1 MKKHNI
7 ALAMKRHLCS
17 QKQNVSSL
25 SRHPWSLS
33 LSKGLLIITLLL
45 IVSCKSVPNL
55 TVVKAPDL
63 LNNKKNFYISIPSNV
78 DPDLIKFLIK
88 NNIENIYES
97 DVNEIVSRIDRAY
110 AGLNADNKNPR
121 LQLAIDSNIPVK
133 YIPKILTKKN
143 GWEVKE
149 LTGSTSQNK
158 YGIFTQNDI
167 TVAFPSDKLTLL
179 GEDVEGMV
187 KQYDEIHSIPADDSI
202 GMSFTSLD
210 ELTYSWITESS
221 SEIRFIT
228 NKPETFLLMLTG
240 QKLTLQLNTVRGSFV
255 CDPKNDNQYIL
266 DFVFD
271 FRSEK
276 AAKAGKVMLG
286 FAFGLAD
293 GSDNSLKPTEV
304 KIDGIKLNKK
314 QLYDILSL

>member
-1 MKKHNI
+1 MKKFS
-7 ALAMKRHLCS
+7 LCHAEL
-17 QKQNVSSL
+17 VSASIISL
-25 SRHPWSLS
+25 F
-33 LSKGLLIITLLL
+33 LLL
-45 IVSCKSVPNL
+45 VTACKTLPNL
-55 TVVKAPDL
+55 TVVKAPEL
-63 LNNKKNFYISIPSNV
+63 LDNKKNFYISIPSAA
-78 DPDLIKFLIK
+78 DPELIKFLIK
-88 NNIENIYES
+88 NNINNISDS
-97 DVNEIVSRIDRAY
+97 DVDEIVSRIDRAY
-110 AGLNADNKNPR
+110 AGLNADNKNPK

-149 LTGSTSQNK
+149 LTGPVSQTK
-158 YGIFTQNDI
+158 YGIFTQNQI
-167 TVAFPSDKLTLL
+167 TMAFPSDKLTLI

-187 KQYDEIHSIPADDSI
+187 NKYDEVHSIPAEDSI
-202 GMSFTSLD
+202 GVYYGTLD
-210 ELTYSWITESS
+210 QLTYSWITESD

-266 DFVFD
+266 DFIFD
-271 FRSEK
+271 FKNEK

-293 GSDNSLKPTEV
+293 GDDKELKATEV
-304 KIDGIKLNKK
+304 KIDGIKLSKK

>member
-1 MKKHNI
+1 MT
-7 ALAMKRHLCS
+7 RHAEL
-17 QKQNVSSL
+17 VSASL
-25 SRHPWSLS
+25 ILF
-33 LSKGLLIITLLL
+33 LLISLF
-45 IVSCKSVPNL
+45 SCKTVPTG

-63 LNNKKNFYISIPSNV
+63 LNNKKNFYISMPSSA
-78 DPDLIKFLIK
+78 DPELIKFIIK
-88 NNIENIYES
+88 SNIENISEA

-121 LQLAIDSNIPVK
+121 LQLAIDSDIPVK

-149 LTGSTSQNK
+149 FTGPTSGSK
-158 YGIFTQNDI
+158 YGIFSQKEI
-167 TVAFPSDKLTLL
+167 VMAFPSDKLTLL

-187 KQYDEIHSIPADDSI
+187 TQYDKVHAIPAEESV
-202 GMSFTSLD
+202 GMTFENLD
-210 ELTYSWITESS
+210 KLTYSWITESS

-255 CDPKNDNQYIL
+255 CDPKNANQYIL
-266 DFVFD
+266 DFIFE
-271 FRSEK
+271 FNNEK

-304 KIDGIKLNKK
+304 KIEGIKLSKK

>member
-1 MKKHNI
+1 MVQ
-7 ALAMKRHLCS
+7 AL
-17 QKQNVSSL
+17 N
-25 SRHPWSLS
+25 
-33 LSKGLLIITLLL
+33 LSKGLLIAFVLL
-45 IVSCKSVPNL
+45 IVSCKSVPTG

-63 LNNKKNFYISIPSNV
+63 LNNSKNFYISIPSAA
-78 DPDLIKFLIK
+78 DPELIKFLIK
-88 NNIENIYES
+88 NNIQNISDS
-97 DVNEIVSRIDRAY
+97 DVDDIVSRIDRAY

-149 LTGSTSQNK
+149 YTGPTSSFK
-158 YGIFTQNDI
+158 YSVFSQNDI
-167 TVAFPSDKLTLL
+167 TLAFPSDKMTLI
-179 GEDVEGMV
+179 GEDVEGMLG
-187 KQYDEIHSIPADDSI
+187 KYDQIHAIPADESF
-202 GMSFTSLD
+202 GMSFTTLD
-210 ELTYSWITESS
+210 DLTYSHITESD

-266 DFVFD
+266 DFIFD
-271 FRSEK
+271 FKNVK
-276 AAKAGKVMLG
+276 AAKAGKIMLG

-293 GSDNSLKPTEV
+293 GDDNSLKETEV
-304 KIDGIKLNKK
+304 KIDGIKLSKK

>member
-1 MKKHNI
+1 MKKFSFCH
-7 ALAMKRHLCS
+7 AEL
-17 QKQNVSSL
+17 VSASL
-25 SRHPWSLS
+25 IS
-33 LSKGLLIITLLL
+33 LLL
-45 IVSCKSVPNL
+45 LLVTACKTLPNL
-55 TVVKAPDL
+55 TVVKAPEL
-63 LNNKKNFYISIPSNV
+63 LDNKKNFYISIPSAA
-78 DPDLIKFLIK
+78 DPELIKFLIK
-88 NNIENIYES
+88 NNINNISDS
-97 DVNEIVSRIDRAY
+97 DVDEIVSRIDRAY
-110 AGLNADNKNPR
+110 AGLNADNKNPK

-149 LTGSTSQNK
+149 LTGPVSQTK
-158 YGIFTQNDI
+158 YGIFTQNQI
-167 TVAFPSDKLTLL
+167 TMAFPSDKLTLI
-179 GEDVEGMV
+179 GEDVKGMV
-187 KQYDEIHSIPADDSI
+187 NKYDEVHSIPAEDSI
-202 GMSFTSLD
+202 GVYYGTLD
-210 ELTYSWITESS
+210 QLTYSWITESD

-266 DFVFD
+266 DFIFD
-271 FRSEK
+271 FKNEK

-293 GSDNSLKPTEV
+293 GDDKELKATEV
-304 KIDGIKLNKK
+304 KIDGIKLSKK

>member
-1 MKKHNI
+1 MKKHNDRSRNKFGMTHFCH
-7 ALAMKRHLCS
+7 AEL
-17 QKQNVSSL
+17 VSASL
-25 SRHPWSLS
+25 ILFFLISLF
-33 LSKGLLIITLLL
+33 
-45 IVSCKSVPNL
+45 SCKSLPNL

-63 LNNKKNFYISIPSNV
+63 LNNKKNFYISIPSAA
-78 DPDLIKFLIK
+78 DPELIKFIIK
-88 NNIENIYES
+88 SNIENISDS
-97 DVNEIVSRIDRAY
+97 DVDEIVSRIDRAY

-149 LTGSTSQNK
+149 FTGPTSGSK
-158 YGIFTQNDI
+158 YGIFSQNEI
-167 TVAFPSDKLTLL
+167 VMAFPSDKLTLL

-187 KQYDEIHSIPADDSI
+187 TQYDEVHSILAEDSV
-202 GMSFTSLD
+202 GMTFENID
-210 ELTYSWITESS
+210 KLTYSWITESS

-266 DFVFD
+266 DFIFE
-271 FRSEK
+271 FKNEK
-276 AAKAGKVMLG
+276 AAKAGKVMLS

-293 GSDNSLKPTEV
+293 GDDNSLKTTEV
-304 KIDGIKLNKK
+304 KIDGIKLSKK

>member
-1 MKKHNI
+1 MKKHNNRSRNKFGMTHFCH
-7 ALAMKRHLCS
+7 AEL
-17 QKQNVSSL
+17 VSASL
-25 SRHPWSLS
+25 ILFFLISLF
-33 LSKGLLIITLLL
+33 
-45 IVSCKSVPNL
+45 SCKSLPNL

-63 LNNKKNFYISIPSNV
+63 LNNKKNFYISIPSAA
-78 DPDLIKFLIK
+78 DPELIKFIIK
-88 NNIENIYES
+88 SNIENISDS
-97 DVNEIVSRIDRAY
+97 DVDEIVSRIDRAY

-149 LTGSTSQNK
+149 FTGPTSASK
-158 YGIFTQNDI
+158 YGIFSHNEI
-167 TVAFPSDKLTLL
+167 VMAFPSDKLTLL

-187 KQYDEIHSIPADDSI
+187 TQYDEVHSIPAEDSV
-202 GMSFTSLD
+202 GMTFENID
-210 ELTYSWITESS
+210 KLTYSWITESS

-266 DFVFD
+266 DFIFE
-271 FRSEK
+271 FKNEK

-293 GSDNSLKPTEV
+293 GDDNSLKATEV
-304 KIDGIKLNKK
+304 KIEGIKLSKK

>member
-1 MKKHNI
+1 MR
-7 ALAMKRHLCS
+7 AL
-17 QKQNVSSL
+17 N
-25 SRHPWSLS
+25 
-33 LSKGLLIITLLL
+33 LSKGLLIAFVLL
-45 IVSCKSVPNL
+45 IVSCKSVPTG

-63 LNNKKNFYISIPSNV
+63 LNNSKNFYISIPSAA
-78 DPDLIKFLIK
+78 DPELIKFLIK
-88 NNIENIYES
+88 NNIQNISDS
-97 DVNEIVSRIDRAY
+97 DVDEIVSRIERAY

-149 LTGSTSQNK
+149 YTGPTSSFK
-158 YGIFTQNDI
+158 YSVFSQNDI
-167 TVAFPSDKLTLL
+167 TLAFPSDKMTLI
-179 GEDVEGMV
+179 GEDVEGMLG
-187 KQYDEIHSIPADDSI
+187 KYDQIHAIPADESF
-202 GMSFTSLD
+202 GMSFTTLD
-210 ELTYSWITESS
+210 DLTYSHITESD

-266 DFVFD
+266 DFIFD
-271 FRSEK
+271 FKNVK
-276 AAKAGKVMLG
+276 AAKAGKIMLG

-293 GSDNSLKPTEV
+293 GDDNSLKETEV
-304 KIDGIKLNKK
+304 KIDGIKLSKK

>member
-1 MKKHNI
+1 M
-7 ALAMKRHLCS
+7 
-17 QKQNVSSL
+17 
-25 SRHPWSLS
+25 
-33 LSKGLLIITLLL
+33 SKGLIITLFLL
-45 IVSCKSVPNL
+45 CLAACKTVPTG

-63 LNNKKNFYISIPSNV
+63 LNNKKNFYISIPSSA
-78 DPDLIKFLIK
+78 DPELIKFIIK
-88 NNIENIYES
+88 SNIQNISDS

-110 AGLNADNKNPR
+110 AGLNADNKDPK
-121 LQLAIDSNIPVK
+121 LQLAIDSDIPIK

-149 LTGSTSQNK
+149 FSGPASGTK
-158 YGIFTQNDI
+158 YGIFSQKEI
-167 TVAFPSDKLTLL
+167 VMAFPSDKLTLL

-187 KQYDEIHSIPADDSI
+187 SQYDEIHAIPAEDSL
-202 GMSFTSLD
+202 GMSFENVD

-255 CDPKNDNQYIL
+255 CDPKNNNQYIL
-266 DFVFD
+266 DFIFE
-271 FRSEK
+271 FKNEK

-293 GSDNSLKPTEV
+293 GDDNTLKATEV
-304 KIDGIKLNKK
+304 KIDGIKLSKK

>member
-1 MKKHNI
+1 MRK
-7 ALAMKRHLCS
+7 L
-17 QKQNVSSL
+17 
-25 SRHPWSLS
+25 WSLS
-33 LSKGLLIITLLL
+33 LSKGLLISLIILLA
-45 IVSCKSVPNL
+45 SCKSLPTG

-78 DPDLIKFLIK
+78 DPQLVEFLIK
-88 NNIENIYES
+88 SNIENISDS
-97 DVNEIVSRIDRAY
+97 DVNDIVSRIDRAY
-110 AGLNADNKNPR
+110 AGLNADNKNPK
-121 LQLAIDSNIPVK
+121 LQLAIDSNLPVK

-143 GWEVKE
+143 GWEAKE
-149 LTGSTSQNK
+149 YTGPVSGAK
-158 YGIFTQNDI
+158 YGVFSQSDI
-167 TVAFPSDKLTLL
+167 VMAFPSDKITLL
-179 GEDVEGMV
+179 GEDVEGMLA
-187 KQYDEIHSIPADDSI
+187 QYDEIHAIPAEESVGKTYENIDQ
-202 GMSFTSLD
+202 
-210 ELTYSWITESS
+210 LTYSWITQSD

-266 DFVFD
+266 DFIFD
-271 FRSEK
+271 FKNEK

-293 GSDNSLKPTEV
+293 GDDKDLKATEV
-304 KIDGIKLNKK
+304 KIEGIKLSKK

>member
-1 MKKHNI
+1 MTK
-7 ALAMKRHLCS
+7 LRHAEL
-17 QKQNVSSL
+17 VSASFICL
-25 SRHPWSLS
+25 F
-33 LSKGLLIITLLL
+33 LLL
-45 IVSCKSVPNL
+45 VTSCKSLPNL

-78 DPDLIKFLIK
+78 DPDLIKFIIK
-88 NNIENIYES
+88 NNIQNISES
-97 DVNEIVSRIDRAY
+97 DVDEIVSRIDRAY

-149 LTGSTSQNK
+149 QTGPVSQTK
-158 YGIFTQNDI
+158 YGIFTQNQI
-167 TVAFPSDKLTLL
+167 IMAFPSDKLTLI

-187 KQYDEIHSIPADDSI
+187 NQYDEIHSIPADEST

-240 QKLTLQLNTVRGSFV
+240 QKLTLQLNTVRGSFI

-266 DFVFD
+266 DFIFD
-271 FRSEK
+271 FKNEK

-293 GSDNSLKPTEV
+293 GDDKELKATEV
-304 KIDGIKLNKK
+304 KIEGIKLSKK